1 MLDITS
7 RKALRSHIDAAHTA
21 RAHAWTHFFQT
32 LLHRH

>member
-7 RKALRSHIDAAHTA
+7 RRTLRSHIDAAHTA
-21 RAHAWTHFFQT
+21 RAQAWAHFFNA